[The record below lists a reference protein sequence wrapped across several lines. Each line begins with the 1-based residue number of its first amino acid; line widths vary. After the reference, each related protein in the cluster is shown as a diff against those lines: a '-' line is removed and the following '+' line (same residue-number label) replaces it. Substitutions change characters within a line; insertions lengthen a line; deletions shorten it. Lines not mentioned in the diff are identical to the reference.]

1 MIDIW
6 LFFKIFFQIYEIF
19 FIFHENFIF
28 IIAKRPFSVYH
39 YLKHKELDMK
49 KKPTYTEISK
59 LTGISVS
66 TISRVLNSNINVS
79 KEKEEK
85 IITAMQKL
93 GYKHPL
99 LQKKSMEK
107 SLIIINLPSLNN
119 PFYSK
124 ITEGIK
130 SAATRN
136 NYQVMIHEDH
146 INKTT
151 IDSILYLIKSTK
163 AIGMITLNHIDE
175 EELLRI
181 NDAIP
186 IVQCCECLPSLDIP
200 FVSIDDI
207 TASIRAVNYLISL
220 GNKRI
225 AMING
230 PIRYKY
236 SKDRLKG
243 YQKAITSAGF
253 EVENKLIVQLPEI
266 NFDMAVSAVMQL
278 LSSPNPPDAFFT
290 VSDVYAAAVIRAA
303 INSNLSVPKD
313 VSVIGFDNVEISS
326 MCTPNITTVSQ
337 PRFQLGLL
345 SCDMLDKILCGEGN
359 SVQSIFLETELI
371 IRESTQVK

>member
-1 MIDIW
+1 
-6 LFFKIFFQIYEIF
+6 
-19 FIFHENFIF
+19 
-28 IIAKRPFSVYH
+28 
-39 YLKHKELDMK
+39 
-49 KKPTYTEISK
+49 
-59 LTGISVS
+59 
-66 TISRVLNSNINVS
+66 
-79 KEKEEK
+79 
-85 IITAMQKL
+85 
-93 GYKHPL
+93 
-99 LQKKSMEK
+99 
-107 SLIIINLPSLNN
+107 
-119 PFYSK
+119 
-124 ITEGIK
+124 
-130 SAATRN
+130 
-136 NYQVMIHEDH
+136 MIHEDH
-146 INKTT
+146 INKST

-163 AIGMITLNHIDE
+163 AIGMITLNHIDK
-175 EELLRI
+175 EELLRL
-181 NDAIP
+181 NEAIP

-207 TASIRAVNYLISL
+207 SASIRAVNYLISL

-243 YQKAITSAGF
+243 YQKAIINAGLD
-253 EVENKLIVQLPEI
+253 VENKLIVQLPEI
-266 NFDMAVSAVMQL
+266 NFDMAVSAIMQL

-371 IRESTQVK
+371 IRESTRIK